1 MIDGA
6 GKLVSER
13 QTVIADRNHDNASER
28 VFRVRFHLFGGVHD
42 ISNGVDLPVEIPFR
56 IDVLGGEDFGF

>member
-1 MIDGA
+1 
-6 GKLVSER
+6 V
-13 QTVIADRNHDNASER
+13 
-28 VFRVRFHLFGGVHD
+28 

>member
-1 MIDGA
+1 M
-6 GKLVSER
+6 
-13 QTVIADRNHDNASER
+13 IADRNHDNASER

-42 ISNGVDLPVEIPFR
+42 KEKTYRLVISNGVDLPVEIPFR